1 VCCLSEPVFS
11 VVKDANGVKLSWGKV
26 NGATGYRVY
35 RKAEGSYDWV
45 AIANV
50 KGTSYTDNSPKG
62 SVAFT
67 YTVRA
72 CRGNTWSSYNRGGIR
87 VVVDEK
93 MEILDLVNKER
104 AEAGLEPLEY
114 YSVGQE
120 AGDIRAKEIVKKFD
134 HERPDGTTC
143 FTVFDELGISCY
155 SAGEN
160 IAWGYHTP
168 EAVMDAWMNSPGHR
182 SNILNP
188 GFTHLIVGY
197 DYEEKAWVQLFL
209 GNPYTA

>member
-1 VCCLSEPVFS
+1 VCRLSEPVFS

-35 RKAEGSYDWV
+35 RKAEGSDDWV

-87 VVVDEK
+87 VVVDER
-93 MEILDLVNKER
+93 MEVLDLVNKER
-104 AEAGLEPLEY
+104 AKAGLSPLKY
-114 YSVGQE
+114 YTAGQS

-134 HERPDGTTC
+134 HERPDGTSC

-160 IAWGYHTP
+160 IAWGYITP

-188 GFTHLIVGY
+188 NFTHLIVGY

-209 GNPYTA
+209 GDPYTE